1 MRTVQRNTLRWCLMA
16 TLAPVLL
23 SGCLNQTRPSV
34 SAEELSQQLDQ
45 RDERLVSKLSEELKS
60 RQMPKDAEERLTQI
74 EHQLENLPEA
84 LDERVRRQL
93 NAALRSLK
101 TQQQLAAAGE
111 DPSAT
116 PQLVESTTDDMPEG
130 KLLLGRAEWIALPQQ
145 SVVLRAR
152 IDSGANTA
160 SLHAIDITTFE
171 RDGDTWVQFDLPL
184 PNDADEEAIAQG
196 DDEDSAEASDDD
208 DKSPRQTV
216 QIEAPLDHYI
226 RIRQASGVEK
236 RPVVKLPIQLG
247 SLSQNVAFT
256 LTDRGDMTY
265 PVLLG
270 RRFMLDLALIDVSQE
285 YIQPRPQVD
294 STQAA
299 QKNASETHNND

>member
-1 MRTVQRNTLRWCLMA
+1 MRTVQRNGLRWCLMA
-16 TLAPVLL
+16 TLVPALL

-45 RDERLVSKLSEELKS
+45 RDEHLVSKLSEELKS
-60 RQMPKDAEERLTQI
+60 RQMTKGAEERLTQI
-74 EHQLENLPEA
+74 ENQLENLPEA
-84 LDERVRRQL
+84 LDARIRRQL
-93 NAALRSLK
+93 NVALRSLK
-101 TQQQLAAAGE
+101 TQQQLAAAGK

-116 PQLVESTTDDMPEG
+116 SQLVQSTTDDMPQG

-171 RDGDTWVQFDLPL
+171 RDGDTWIQFDLPL
-184 PNDADEEAIAQG
+184 PNDADDEAVARG
-196 DDEDSAEASDDD
+196 DDASSEDAEDD

-216 QIEAPLDHYI
+216 RIEAPLDHYI

-247 SLSQNVAFT
+247 TLSQNVAFT

-285 YIQPRPQVD
+285 YIQPRPQID
-294 STQAA
+294 NAQAA
-299 QKNASETHNND
+299 KTNASESDHND

>member
-1 MRTVQRNTLRWCLMA
+1 MRSVQRNALRWCLMA
-16 TLAPVLL
+16 TLAPALL

-45 RDERLVSKLSEELKS
+45 RDKHLVSKLSEELKS
-60 RQMPKDAEERLTQI
+60 RQMTKDAEERLTQI

-84 LDERVRRQL
+84 LDERIRRQL
-93 NAALRSLK
+93 NMAMRSLK

-116 PQLVESTTDDMPEG
+116 SQLVQSATDDMPQG

-171 RDGDTWVQFDLPL
+171 RDGDTWIQFDLPL
-184 PNDADEEAIAQG
+184 PNDADEEAVARG
-196 DDEDSAEASDDD
+196 DEATSDDAEDD

-216 QIEAPLDHYI
+216 KIEAPLDHYI

-247 SLSQNVAFT
+247 TLSQNVAFT

-285 YIQPRPQVD
+285 YIQPRPQID
-294 STQAA
+294 TAQAA
-299 QKNASETHNND
+299 KKNASETQNND